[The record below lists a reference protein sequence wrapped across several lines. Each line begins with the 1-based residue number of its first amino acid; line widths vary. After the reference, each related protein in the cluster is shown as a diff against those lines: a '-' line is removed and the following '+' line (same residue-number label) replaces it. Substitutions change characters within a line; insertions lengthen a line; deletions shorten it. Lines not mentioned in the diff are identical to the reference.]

1 MSSLLTLHGPAA
13 TQTTTLVQEPAFVNQ
28 HATMPLLRKFKS
40 RIQEPLFPCVGAK
53 SAMAQNG
60 IGFVMGGDLRA
71 PEADAQIVMELQ
83 YFARDIASDAVFVS
97 KVVLFPSTPS
107 LDEQHFE
114 AAMWQRLQAFH
125 AIDAASHDWDPEVSS
140 DPESPHFSMSIGGR
154 GFYVI
159 GLHPDASRTARR
171 FHCAALVFNLHSQFE
186 ALRAD
191 GRYDKLRASITERD
205 IAFSGSRNPM
215 LATHGVSSEAR
226 QYSGRQVDSD
236 WRCPFNATNGG
247 RRDAA

>member
-1 MSSLLTLHGPAA
+1 M
-13 TQTTTLVQEPAFVNQ
+13 QTTSLVQESAFVNR
-28 HATMPLLRKFKS
+28 HPTMPLVREFES

-53 SAMAQNG
+53 SAMAQHG
-60 IGFVMGGDLRA
+60 IGFVLGEDLRS
-71 PEADAQIVMELQ
+71 PEADSRIVMALQ
-83 YFARDIASDAVFVS
+83 DFARDAAIDAVFVS
-97 KVVLFPSTPS
+97 KVVLFPATPA
-107 LDEQHFE
+107 LAEQHFE
-114 AAMWQRLQAFH
+114 AALWRRLQAFH
-125 AIDAASHDWDPEVSS
+125 AIDASIHDWDPDVTS

-186 ALRAD
+186 ALRAN

-236 WRCPFNATNGG
+236 WRCPFVASTEG

>member
-1 MSSLLTLHGPAA
+1 MNSNAA
-13 TQTTTLVQEPAFVNQ
+13 TPFV
-28 HATMPLLRKFKS
+28 HEFES

-53 SAMAQNG
+53 SAMAQQG
-60 IGFVMGGDLRA
+60 IEFVVGGDLCS
-71 PEADAQIVMELQ
+71 PEADGSIVMALQ
-83 YFARDIASDAVFVS
+83 DFARDAEIDAVFVS
-97 KVVLFPSTPS
+97 RIVLFPATPA

-159 GLHPDASRTARR
+159 GLHPDASRSARR

-191 GRYDKLRASITERD
+191 GRYDKLRDSITERD

-236 WRCPFNATNGG
+236 WHCPFAATKNG

>member
-1 MSSLLTLHGPAA
+1 MAPLLTLHGPAA
-13 TQTTTLVQEPAFVNQ
+13 TQTRYLVQEPAFVNQ
-28 HATMPLLRKFKS
+28 HATMPLLREFES
-40 RIQEPLFPCVGAK
+40 RIQQPLFPCVGAK
-53 SAMAQNG
+53 SAMAQSG
-60 IGFVMGGDLRA
+60 IGFVVGGDLRA
-71 PEADAQIVMELQ
+71 PEADGRIVIELQ
-83 YFARDIASDAVFVS
+83 DFARDAASDAVFVS
-97 KVVLFPSTPS
+97 RVVMFPSTPA
-107 LDEQHFE
+107 LDEQQFE
-114 AAMWQRLQAFH
+114 AALWQRLQAFH
-125 AIDAASHDWDPEVSS
+125 AIDSASHDWDPEVSS

-186 ALRAD
+186 ALRDD

-236 WRCPFNATNGG
+236 WRCPFTASNGG